1 MGEPVFPE
9 VEDIE
14 ADLKSHEQIWGL
26 FEEFN
31 TSMQQFA
38 DEEWI
43 VFRSKTFRFEEF
55 LNQWSKC
62 KAFKLSLWLEHVYCM
77 TSVIG
82 VSE

>member
-1 MGEPVFPE
+1 MCACLRKDYQHFNMGEPVFPE
-9 VEDIE
+9 VDDIE

-31 TSMQQFA
+31 TSMQQFS

-62 KAFKLSLWLEHVYCM
+62 EAFIYY
-77 TSVIG
+77 G
-82 VSE
+82 